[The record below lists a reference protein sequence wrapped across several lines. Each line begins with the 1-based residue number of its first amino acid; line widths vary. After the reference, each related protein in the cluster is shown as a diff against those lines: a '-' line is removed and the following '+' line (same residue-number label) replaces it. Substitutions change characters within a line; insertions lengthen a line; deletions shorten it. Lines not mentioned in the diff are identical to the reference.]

1 MDHTKNNNFDGNEY
15 FQTGKLHWQQ
25 GWMALIL
32 HYYVIRVKAIQHF
45 QAGYL
50 PNYLNELF
58 NRFTSNIII
67 GKQEFVMGLYLQK

>member
-1 MDHTKNNNFDGNEY
+1 
-15 FQTGKLHWQQ
+15 
-25 GWMALIL
+25 MALIL